1 MPVSTHIRSIF
12 SHFENLNLLGLI
24 ADLRA
29 SQVARHGWS
38 RGSLL
43 CPIAHGL
50 PSGSEVSK
58 LGWMGQN
65 FDVAHGCTFAAHSLG
80 VNPAAVLRFV
90 CSWDDQSLSRE
101 WLLKQLEELWI
112 ERLENAL
119 AVQDVLHCSNTDA
132 SLRTSSL
139 IDREEIAV

>member
-1 MPVSTHIRSIF
+1 MPVTTHIRSIF
-12 SHFENLNLLGLI
+12 SHFENLNLLTLI

-29 SQVARHGWS
+29 SQVARQGWS

-58 LGWMGQN
+58 LSWMGQS
-65 FDVAHGCTFAAHSLG
+65 FDVGYGCTFVAHSLG
-80 VNPAAVLRFV
+80 VHPAAVLRFV

-101 WLLKQLEELWI
+101 WLLKQLEELWN
-112 ERLENAL
+112 ERLENAQS
-119 AVQDVLHCSNTDA
+119 VQEVLQPSSTEA
-132 SLRTSSL
+132 SLRTPSR
-139 IDREEIAV
+139 IDRELMAV